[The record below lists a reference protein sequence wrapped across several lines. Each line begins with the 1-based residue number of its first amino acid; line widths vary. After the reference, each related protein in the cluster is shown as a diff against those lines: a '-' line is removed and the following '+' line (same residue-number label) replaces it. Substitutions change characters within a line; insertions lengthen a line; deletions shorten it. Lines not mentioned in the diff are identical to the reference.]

1 MLRLLTIQ
9 KIFVNFL
16 LNFEIYWA
24 ILALMKSPIAHRPS
38 SIAHRMTAVL
48 VGSVLGIVTL
58 NQLSITGAEYRP
70 KSCCQPR

>member
-38 SIAHRMTAVL
+38 PIAHRP
-48 VGSVLGIVTL
+48 SPIVH
-58 NQLSITGAEYRP
+58 RP
-70 KSCCQPR
+70 